1 LSAGGRRP
9 LVALYATFLGR
20 AHDQLLLDLALH
32 GEDVTITLDRA
43 GITGDDGP
51 SHHGIWDLA
60 LATQVPGLSL
70 WAPRD
75 GEQLSAAVPEA
86 LATPGPSIV
95 RFPKG
100 ACPAELPAIA
110 SLPAGAGPAGDP
122 AAPAERRVGSVGAR

>member
-1 LSAGGRRP
+1 
-9 LVALYATFLGR
+9 ATFLNR

-43 GITGDDGP
+43 GVTGDDGP

-75 GEQLSAAVPEA
+75 GTRLAAAVPEA

-95 RFPKG
+95 RFPNG
-100 ACPAELPAIA
+100 ACPADLPAVA
-110 SLPAGAGPAGDP
+110 HLPAWDVLARYPGAPT
-122 AAPAERRVGSVGAR
+122 